1 MASLMMVPYMPDAA
15 TLGGSGTIQSG
26 AGAFGSGGASA
37 LSAGGMS
44 GFPGSAV
51 NTQMG
56 PGSVAGP
63 DCYVDQGMW
72 SQAAAEDQR
81 NNIVNIKR
89 ASNCLLSALMFYL
102 FKDSI

>member
-15 TLGGSGTIQSG
+15 TLGGSGTIQSA

-56 PGSVAGP
+56 SGSVAGTGLTSVGP

-72 SQAAAEDQR
+72 LHAAAED
-81 NNIVNIKR
+81 
-89 ASNCLLSALMFYL
+89 
-102 FKDSI
+102 